1 MKAKYSL
8 LVSLLAAGLAAA
20 LPAVDEARL
29 DALISEVNAG
39 NPEVAHMSG
48 AAPADV
54 RKMAESYVR
63 TMDLLHAKALEAGL
77 DKQAD
82 IRAEWKNAE
91 ARFYAEKYLLHLAAK
106 AEVSEREVRRIYDEQ
121 TRIIKIQRIAFE
133 TAEKAKEAQDL
144 LLKGLSFDDLV
155 KRFPEQEQIG
165 DFITLNDLPPEIA
178 AAAAVMKRG
187 EVSVEPLAYQQR
199 FYLLKLAA
207 DERNPAAP
215 PFAAVKSQ
223 LIQEA
228 KQLKAQEEVSK
239 LLEENGI
246 AH

>member
-1 MKAKYSL
+1 MKTKYYLSAL
-8 LVSLLAAGLAAA
+8 LLAAGFAAA
-20 LPAVDEARL
+20 LPAVDESRL
-29 DALISEVNAG
+29 DALVREINAG
-39 NPEVAHMSG
+39 NPEVAHMGVAS
-48 AAPADV
+48 PSDV

-63 TMDLLHAKALEAGL
+63 TTDLLKAKALEAGL

-82 IRAEWKNAE
+82 IRAEWQNTE
-91 ARFYAEKYLLHLAAK
+91 ARFYAEKYLLHLADK

-121 TRIIKIQRIAFE
+121 TRIVKIQRIAFE
-133 TAEKAKEAQDL
+133 TAEKAKEAQDF

-187 EVSVEPLAYQQR
+187 DVSVEPLVYQQR

-215 PFAAVKSQ
+215 PFAAVKDR
-223 LIQEA
+223 LILEA

-239 LLEENGI
+239 LLEKHGI